1 MFAVDLL
8 HKLLRHSQA
17 HHRRETIAFGRK
29 RASVMG
35 RAELFAV
42 WRNMIKL
49 VSERR
54 PTRLTPAMRLGLTSR
69 PWTWAEVFAERLF
82 KRRVDRMTT

>member
-8 HKLLRHSQA
+8 HRLLRHSQA
-17 HHRRETIAFGRK
+17 HHRRETIAFGRN
-29 RASVMG
+29 RASVVG
-35 RAELFAV
+35 RAALFAV

-49 VSERR
+49 ISERR

-69 PWTWAEVFAERLF
+69 PWTWGEVFAKRLF
-82 KRRVDRMTT
+82 ALRIARLAA